1 MLKRILSMLEGLNA
15 MSLAL
20 GVIIGGAIGKVVGS
34 LTSDVLMPVIS
45 MVIPGGSWRTAEIVL
60 KKSETGEVLNAIK
73 LGTFLGT
80 IIDFLIIAYVV
91 QLLSKAL
98 IKPAP
103 APATAGP
110 VMKACPECKES
121 VMAEARKC
129 RYCGSAV

>member
-1 MLKRILSMLEGLNA
+1 MLKRFMSMLEGLNA

-60 KKSETGEVLNAIK
+60 KKSDAGEVLNAIK

-80 IIDFLIIAYVV
+80 LIDFLIIAYVV
-91 QLLSKAL
+91 KWLSKAL
-98 IKPAP
+98 IRPAP
-103 APATAGP
+103 AATAAGP
-110 VMKACPECKES
+110 VMKACPECKEA
-121 VMAEARKC
+121 VLAEARKC

>member
-1 MLKRILSMLEGLNA
+1 MFKRLLAMLEGLNA

-34 LTSDVLMPVIS
+34 LTSDVLMPLIS

-80 IIDFLIIAYVV
+80 VVDFLIIAYVIK
-91 QLLSKAL
+91 LLTKAL
-98 IKPAP
+98 VHPAP
-103 APATAGP
+103 APPPPPAT
-110 VMKACPECKES
+110 KACPECKES
-121 VMAEARKC
+121 VLVEARKC
-129 RYCGSAV
+129 KFCGSAV